1 MVVEM
6 GANNLIRLGIL
17 ALPLA
22 GLLSLVG
29 LLSRYDTPNPRIDP
43 EAAACTAASAGY
55 FASQFLGNVVGLT
68 MLIFGVL
75 ALTAYLANT
84 RARKLALG
92 AMILSGLSKMP
103 SITASV
109 PRWPSR

>member
-1 MVVEM
+1 M

-22 GLLSLVG
+22 GVLSLVG

-43 EAAACTAASAGY
+43 EAAARTAASAGY

-84 RARKLALG
+84 RARKLALAAPWRRPG
-92 AMILSGLSKMP
+92 RP
-103 SITASV
+103 
-109 PRWPSR
+109 

>member
-1 MVVEM
+1 M

-29 LLSRYDTPNPRIDP
+29 LLSRYGTPNPRIDP
-43 EAAACTAASAGY
+43 EAAARTAASAGY

-84 RARKLALG
+84 RARKLALAAPWRRPG
-92 AMILSGLSKMP
+92 RP
-103 SITASV
+103 
-109 PRWPSR
+109 